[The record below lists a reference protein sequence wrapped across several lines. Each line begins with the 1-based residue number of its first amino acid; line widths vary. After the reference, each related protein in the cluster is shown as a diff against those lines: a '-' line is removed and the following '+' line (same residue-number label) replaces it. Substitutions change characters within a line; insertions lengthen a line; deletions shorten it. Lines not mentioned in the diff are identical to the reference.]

1 MMKVVAD
8 FSFYS
13 KIQRSNL
20 TSFNVQCLAG
30 KLVHLSVLIQKLLFV
45 SLLILIVI
53 WYLFFNSL
61 RLFSVLSLRNTLSIT
76 ARIFW
81 NAVP

>member
-1 MMKVVAD
+1 MKVVAD

-20 TSFNVQCLAG
+20 TSFNVQGLAG

-53 WYLFFNSL
+53 
-61 RLFSVLSLRNTLSIT
+61 
-76 ARIFW
+76 
-81 NAVP
+81 